1 MGVKANFVLSIPVL
15 VIVGIGFA
23 LAVQLFLPQPAP
35 LSEEKVSALV
45 EEKTKI
51 CVVKEKV
58 KEIIKGAVVA
68 LKPAVPGKGKK

>member
-15 VIVGIGFA
+15 VILGIGFA
-23 LAVQLFLPQPAP
+23 LAVQLFLPQPAS

-58 KEIIKGAVVA
+58 KEIIEGTVAA

>member
-1 MGVKANFVLSIPVL
+1 MNFVLSIPVL

-23 LAVQLFLPQPAP
+23 LAVQLFFPQPVP

-51 CVVKEKV
+51 CVVEEKV
-58 KEIIKGAVVA
+58 KEIIEGTVAA
-68 LKPAVPGKGKK
+68 LKPAVPGKDKK

>member
-1 MGVKANFVLSIPVL
+1 MGVKTNFVLSIPVL

-23 LAVQLFLPQPAP
+23 LVVQLFLPQPVP

-58 KEIIKGAVVA
+58 KGIIEGAVAA